1 MVQAGWDE
9 PGFTALLTS
18 CSLIGLQGY
27 AMVAQRQIHALTQKM
42 SESGSG
48 VLRKIFRPLA
58 QYPLLTTTMT
68 DLSGK
73 AMLAI
78 AAVQQRDWRFIAA
91 TALWSNGDLGV
102 ICKD

>member
-1 MVQAGWDE
+1 
-9 PGFTALLTS
+9 
-18 CSLIGLQGY
+18 
-27 AMVAQRQIHALTQKM
+27 AQRQIHALTQKM

-102 ICKD
+102 ICKDENLLSWTQPANQKLKVLPRLEA